1 MARCRVTALGAERD
15 LSRRKIFERSNMKYC
30 TAEPG
35 RIFVIRIEDGEILHE
50 CIETFAEKKKI
61 KAAALFVL
69 GGADKNSKLVVG
81 PDKSRAKKIT
91 PMELTLEDAY
101 EISGV
106 GTIFPNA
113 KGKPILHM
121 HIACGR
127 KKSTV
132 TGCVR
137 RGVKVWHVMELVI
150 WELTGTSARR
160 LLDPNSGFELLDPSN

>member
-1 MARCRVTALGAERD
+1 
-15 LSRRKIFERSNMKYC
+15 MKYC
-30 TAEPG
+30 VAKPG
-35 RIFVIRIEDGEILHE
+35 RIFVIRLEDGEILHE
-50 CIETFAEKKKI
+50 CIEKFAEKKKI
-61 KAAALFVL
+61 KAAALVVL
-69 GGADKNSKLVVG
+69 GGADKNSRLVVG
-81 PDKSRAKKIT
+81 PDKSRAKKIN
-91 PMELTLEDAY
+91 PMELTLQDAH
-101 EISGV
+101 EIAGV

-127 KKSTV
+127 KKSTI

-160 LLDPNSGFELLDPSN
+160 LLDPNTGFELLDPSV

>member
-1 MARCRVTALGAERD
+1 MQAAEGKMGRV
-15 LSRRKIFERSNMKYC
+15 
-30 TAEPG
+30 
-35 RIFVIRIEDGEILHE
+35 FVIRLEEGDLLPASIEK
-50 CIETFAEKKKI
+50 FAEKKKI
-61 KAAALFVL
+61 KAAALVVL